1 MAEKAVATTKVATTR
16 SRKKSKRVI
25 VTGNAYVY
33 GSFNNTL
40 ISIADLQGN
49 VFAWATSGGAGFK
62 GSRKS
67 TPYAAQMAARS
78 ACQKAKE
85 FGLKSVDILVRGP
98 GPGRE
103 SAMRAIAEFFKVTS
117 ISDVTGIPFNGC
129 KQAKERRV

>member
-1 MAEKAVATTKVATTR
+1 MTEKAVATTR
-16 SRKKSKRVI
+16 SRKKNKQIV
-25 VTGNAYVY
+25 VTGSAYVY
-33 GSFNNTL
+33 GSFNNTV
-40 ISIADLQGN
+40 ISITDLPGN
-49 VFAWATSGGAGFK
+49 VIAWATSGQAGFK

-85 FGLKSVDILVRGP
+85 RGLKSVDIFVRGP

-117 ISDVTGIPFNGC
+117 ISDVTGVPHNGC
-129 KQAKERRV
+129 KQTKERRV

>member
-1 MAEKAVATTKVATTR
+1 MAEKAVAANR
-16 SRKKSKRVI
+16 SRKKNKRLI
-25 VTGNAYVY
+25 VAGNVYVY
-33 GSFNNTL
+33 GSFNNT
-40 ISIADLQGN
+40 IVSITDLQGN
-49 VFAWATSGGAGFK
+49 VVAWATAGGSGFK

-103 SAMRAIAEFFKVTS
+103 SAMRAVAEFFKVTS
-117 ISDVTGIPFNGC
+117 ITDITGIPFNGC
-129 KQAKERRV
+129 KETKERRV